1 MDTSGLNEQ
10 LQQAL
15 DMLDSGR
22 DYQEIRKALEQKKL
36 TKEEIDYIIR
46 LVDDFALEAR
56 KIKENKRWAV
66 KKMIYGILFV
76 IVALIKAFMFNNL
89 GYLYTSY
96 GLLAAIPMAIGIYL
110 IWNGYTTFRKW
121 KYYEPEIDDSNL
133 KITRRL

>member
-1 MDTSGLNEQ
+1 VDTSGLNEQ